1 MVVLLR
7 PCLELG
13 SDGAQLILVLAKLSL
28 IVDELRLDIA
38 LLDALQVH
46 LLRQQVDLILLL
58 RGQLVVRL
66 LNKLELLVDDLKLT
80 LHLVTLRLQ

>member
-7 PCLELG
+7 PRLEFG

>member
-1 MVVLLR
+1 MVILLR
-7 PCLELG
+7 PRLELG
-13 SDGAQLILVLAKLSL
+13 SDGAQLVLVLAKLSL

-66 LNKLELLVDDLKLT
+66 LNKLELLVDDLELT